1 MGVFD
6 LVDENF
12 QLVDIPAQVS
22 GYYIGG
28 AAPAANGKIT
38 LAPYVAIG
46 VGVFDPADESFQL
59 TDISAQLSG
68 DYKFSGAA
76 PLPMARSSLRPM
88 PPMVWAS
95 SFLSMRPL
103 AHQHLRAFERRLQVL
118 YKSSLSPVSS
128 TGDRRGLRLL
138 PPFLRALVFRA
149 ARVLLAAE
157 MPPLRALADR
167 DDTSAKPVPDL
178 PPNCC
183 QACA

>member
-1 MGVFD
+1 MSDRYKFSGAAPAANGTITFAPSAADTLGVFD

-12 QLVDIPAQVS
+12 QLVDILAQVS

-103 AHQHLRAFERRLQVL
+103 AHRHLRAFERRLQVL
-118 YKSSLSPVSS
+118 W
-128 TGDRRGLRLL
+128 
-138 PPFLRALVFRA
+138 
-149 ARVLLAAE
+149 
-157 MPPLRALADR
+157 
-167 DDTSAKPVPDL
+167 VPG
-178 PPNCC
+178 
-183 QACA
+183 